1 MTFINKNIYLQM
13 MNLIEGVMKIVVKT
27 LKKVV
32 FEVSKKEMNKRGFD
46 DIWDEIRSSYPP
58 EGYDIH
64 IVDHNKK
71 NIDFIFFELIATQS

>member
-1 MTFINKNIYLQM
+1 MTFINKIIYLQL
-13 MNLIEGVMKIVVKT
+13 MNLIERVMKIVVKT

-46 DIWDEIRSSYPP
+46 DIWDEIRNSYPP
-58 EGYDIH
+58 EEYDIH
-64 IVDHNKK
+64 VVDHNKK